1 MRNFITTILA
11 FLIILLSMALSFGFW
26 FLIFWFFIG
35 SNDLL
40 NWSLFDKIIYII
52 LSFLMLGQLLGIHNK
67 N

>member
-26 FLIFWFFIG
+26 FLIFWFFTG
-35 SNDLL
+35 SNDSL
-40 NWSLFDKIIYII
+40 NWSPFNKIIYII
-52 LSFLMLGQLLGIHNK
+52 LSLLMLGQLLGIHNK